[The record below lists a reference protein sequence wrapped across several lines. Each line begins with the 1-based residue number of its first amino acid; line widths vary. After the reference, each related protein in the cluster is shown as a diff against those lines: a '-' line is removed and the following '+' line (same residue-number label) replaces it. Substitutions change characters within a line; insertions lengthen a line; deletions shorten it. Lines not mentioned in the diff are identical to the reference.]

1 MGKWIAH
8 RLRFNSDLDK
18 IKQEKMKLESLTRHA
33 VNGNAVHD
41 LYVDRR
47 LFNHLQKHG
56 FTYDS
61 SVKRF
66 KDIISSDDM
75 NFYFTSGGLIEFPL
89 TLMDAY
95 LFTYMK
101 RDSNFK
107 HIFIRV
113 GSGSK
118 SQ

>member
-1 MGKWIAH
+1 
-8 RLRFNSDLDK
+8 
-18 IKQEKMKLESLTRHA
+18 MKLESLARHSI
-33 VNGNAVHD
+33 NGNRVHD
-41 LYVDRR
+41 LQFDWR
-47 LFNHLQKHG
+47 LFNHLQKLG

-66 KDIISSDDM
+66 KYEISSDDM

-101 RDSNFK
+101 MRLKF
-107 HIFIRV
+107 
-113 GSGSK
+113 
-118 SQ
+118 